1 MDSAR
6 DGFADSVQVFAVV
19 NTTESPE
26 VAWKRLEQLDG
37 LGCQVEVVY
46 FTPHNWF
53 NDRPFVN
60 TRYGW
65 RAADLHRFHER
76 WGGFVQNLH
85 LASDDDLAGC
95 GGGEEVRDLVRSM
108 RDFTQQN

>member
-1 MDSAR
+1 MDRSR
-6 DGFADSVQVFAVV
+6 DGFADVVQVFAVV
-19 NTTESPE
+19 NTTESPD
-26 VAWKRLEQLDG
+26 VAWERLVLLDE

-53 NDRPFVN
+53 HDRPFVN
-60 TRYGW
+60 TRFGW
-65 RAADLHRFHER
+65 TAADMRRFHTR

-85 LASDDDLAGC
+85 LATDDPD
-95 GGGEEVRDLVRSM
+95 GGEDEVRDLERSM